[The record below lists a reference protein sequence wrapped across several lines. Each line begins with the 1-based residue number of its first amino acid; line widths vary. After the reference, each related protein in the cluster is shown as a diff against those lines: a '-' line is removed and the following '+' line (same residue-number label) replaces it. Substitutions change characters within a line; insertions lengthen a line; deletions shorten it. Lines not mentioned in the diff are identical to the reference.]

1 MSNTAAVITA
11 DYFESKGLKFILGGE
26 DDNQITTY
34 FEMKNKD
41 QIRIDILFDE
51 SEDSVAIRGFGVA
64 KFPEART
71 GDMFVLVNVLNTQF
85 RWIKFVVNPDTCMIN
100 AEDDAV
106 IQMDS
111 CGAEILELCMNMVA
125 IVDEA
130 YPFIMKTCFK

>member
-1 MSNTAAVITA
+1 MKLLQKRPDLLITSTS
-11 DYFESKGLKFILGGE
+11 ESI
-26 DDNQITTY
+26 
-34 FEMKNKD
+34 
-41 QIRIDILFDE
+41 
-51 SEDSVAIRGFGVA
+51 
-64 KFPEART
+64 EAP
-71 GDMFVLVNVLNTQF
+71 V
-85 RWIKFVVNPDTCMIN
+85 VVNPDTCMIN